1 MKKVLKEKYKK
12 YYFICQHCGSL
23 IEIDYDDVSS
33 HFVGGEKRIKCTC
46 PNCFDTHDVPALN
59 FIKQSEKLENMEINK
74 TGFSSNLLSNLL
86 SNIDPDYLV
95 FFVFIGFIFLT
106 AMIYLIFRCLWLGGI

>member
-33 HFVGGEKRIKCTC
+33 HFVGCERRLKCTC
-46 PNCFDTHDVPALN
+46 PNCFDTHDVSALD

-74 TGFSSNLLSNLL
+74 TGLCSNLFSNV
-86 SNIDPDYLV
+86 DPEYLI
-95 FFVFIGFIFLT
+95 FFCFIGVMFVSTI
-106 AMIYLIFRCLWLGGI
+106 IYLICSLCVRS